1 MIINK
6 PTLWLMDPHLAFST
20 LLESSEYSERSV
32 RVYTA
37 VFNKFMRFL
46 DDNAVSLKDVS
57 IADFATFFTKEKISQ
72 KGQHTYIIVFKRVF
86 DQMTDEG
93 VMVGDNPAA
102 DYNRQVK
109 SRRRGRAKKRLPT
122 VLTDKETEN
131 LMEALNGLNP
141 SFSDQREKTMIL
153 LMLAT
158 GIRCSECAELKVVA
172 VDLGTNP
179 KIRVIG
185 KGNKERAIP
194 LTDAIARELEHYQQ
208 LRLNGRIPGEYFF
221 ANRKGQAPSPS
232 AVYRMVNRN
241 IKLAGIN
248 KERRTGPH
256 ILRHTFGTRQFAA
269 GIPPAVVKLWMG
281 HSSLATTLIYE
292 HVLGTSDNLKPA

>member
-1 MIINK
+1 MIKNK
-6 PTLWLMDPHLAFST
+6 PTLWLIDPHLAFSS
-20 LLESSEYSERSV
+20 LLESSEYSQRTAK
-32 RVYTA
+32 VYTA
-37 VFNKFMRFL
+37 IFNKFIRFL
-46 DDNAVSLKDVS
+46 DESTVSLKDVS

-72 KGQHTYIIVFKRVF
+72 KGQYTYIIVFKRVF
-86 DQMTDEG
+86 DQMADEG
-93 VMVGDNPAA
+93 VMGDDNPAA

-109 SRRRGRAKKRLPT
+109 NRRRGRVKKRLPT
-122 VLTDKETEN
+122 VLSDKETES
-131 LMEALNGLNP
+131 LIQVLDGLNP

-158 GIRCSECAELKVVA
+158 GIRCSECAELKAEA
-172 VDLGTNP
+172 VDLGANP

-185 KGNKERAIP
+185 KGNKERAVP
-194 LTDAIARELEHYQQ
+194 LTDVIAAELEHYQQ
-208 LRLNGRIPGEYFF
+208 LRLNEEIPGELFF
-221 ANRKGQAPSPS
+221 ANRRGQPPSPS

-241 IKLAGIN
+241 IKLAGIK
-248 KERRTGPH
+248 KEHRAGPH